1 MTNEKTIKQ
10 LADELG
16 VSKQAIRKH
25 IDKLPPTLLVTKKGN
40 TIFLSTEI
48 VNYIQGKVKK
58 KDTVSEKKVT
68 SNVDSNF
75 KSLTGNKE
83 EVFSNLGNDFLEKQL
98 LAKDKQLEEKDNQI
112 KALHKLLD
120 QQQILTL
127 QANKKIEELELKSN
141 EGESQKK
148 ENEFSFS
155 EEQEEKQEMKKEDS
169 FFKKNVPGTSDKKNF
184 WARWFKK

>member
-1 MTNEKTIKQ
+1 MNNEKTIKQ

-25 IDKLPPTLLVTKKGN
+25 LDKLPPTLLVTKKRN
-40 TIFLSTEI
+40 TILLSNEI
-48 VNYIQGKVKK
+48 VNYIKGKVKNK
-58 KDTVSEKKVT
+58 NSISEEKVT
-68 SNVDSNF
+68 SNF
-75 KSLTGNKE
+75 KKVTGNKDG
-83 EVFSNLGNDFLEKQL
+83 VTSNFENDFFEKQL

-141 EGESQKK
+141 EKETQKK
-148 ENEFSFS
+148 ENDFSFTKDIEEK
-155 EEQEEKQEMKKEDS
+155 EEQK
-169 FFKKNVPGTSDKKNF
+169 
-184 WARWFKK
+184 